1 MITIQDKID
10 KKGFGADYVD
20 ETVTEEPVSK
30 TVPEA
35 DSQIIRTTV
44 QGFTSGFG
52 EEIEAKVRSA
62 VPESLGG
69 KEYKNIRD
77 ELRKQLRDYKAQNPN
92 EALTAEVVGG
102 VLQGVALAV
111 LTRGQSVPYTV
122 ANMATANLA
131 QSLASSLGFEE
142 KDIEEF
148 GTSDLMK
155 TGAETGIGAAIGTS
169 IEVVLSRFAGPI
181 SAGLIKVIK
190 NKLSKAPANE
200 VQAELYRIL
209 QNTKRNT
216 NETNEE
222 LILRV
227 IEDIKEG
234 RTISSNEDLITT
246 INAFKLD
253 SPELKKFITKST
265 KEQATKTTNALKDKL
280 FSVLAPDANDKNLII
295 DMEKKI
301 KARKDKEK
309 ELYDNLFVKTNPE
322 VSDSISEA
330 LLDVIER
337 FPEAEKSLRKILRS
351 EKMSPLFKVVDEEF
365 VLTRTPTL
373 RDAEL
378 FRRNLKEIAK
388 KSFKEGDGTF
398 GDNAVKAEEI
408 LRTTLDDFSPELALT
423 RENYSKLMKDA
434 RAFEYG
440 TLKANSANVDEFIAE
455 TRDYSP
461 EERNALRVGILSS
474 LKNRFRV
481 NPVGTL
487 RDLKDNEKNLGQIL
501 ETFVPPEKL
510 DDILKSIDIA
520 YNANVVKSKT
530 APNVGSQTT
539 PLNKEMSNIGSN
551 VSGLARI
558 NQGIRSGNMLE
569 VVGGV
574 MSLASNVLPEANKL
588 NSEQKRQVVE
598 VLFDQDPDFVKKML
612 DQSLPASEI
621 INTMR
626 PVIQNVLR
634 VIPSGAS
641 TPTVQESIRP
651 DVEEEQRTIV
661 PREDTMSSIPPPP
674 PQTQITGTVN
684 PETEARMAQYFG
696 GGIGSITGA
705 LSSTTTGQA

>member
-1 MITIQDKID
+1 MSNTTGLSPEELKQMKDLFLSNKDITDSTS
-10 KKGFGADYVD
+10 
-20 ETVTEEPVSK
+20 E

-92 EALTAEVVGG
+92 EALTAGVVGG

-111 LTRGQSVPYTV
+111 LTRGKSVPYTV

-148 GTSDLMK
+148 GISDLMK
-155 TGAETGIGAAIGTS
+155 TGAETSIGAAIGTS
-169 IEVVLSRFAGPI
+169 IEVVLSKFAGPI
-181 SAGLIKVIK
+181 GAGLIKVIK

-388 KSFKEGDGTF
+388 KSFDSGDGTL
-398 GDNAVKAEEI
+398 GNNAVKAEEI

-461 EERNALRVGILSS
+461 EEINALSVGILSS
-474 LKNRFRV
+474 LKNRLRV

-501 ETFVPPEKL
+501 ETFVPPEQL
-510 DDILKSIDIA
+510 DDILKSIDTA

-551 VSGLARI
+551 VSGLSQI
-558 NQGIRSGNMLE
+558 IQGSKYGNIPQL
-569 VVGGV
+569 VGGFIKI
-574 MSLASNVLPEANKL
+574 ASNVLPEANKL

-641 TPTVQESIRP
+641 SPAVQQYIQP
-651 DVEEEQRTIV
+651 KVEEEQRAIV
-661 PREDTMSSIPPPP
+661 PKKDTSREDTMSSIPAPP
-674 PQTQITGTVN
+674 PQTKITGTVD
-684 PETEARMAQYFG
+684 PQTEARMAQVFG
-696 GGIGSITGA
+696 GGIGSI
-705 LSSTTTGQA
+705 GQA